1 MKKIISLLVAIVLA
15 ATLLVACGGNNTPS
29 EKEYTL
35 SIGVVV
41 SPNVNSSKVTETV
54 AAIVTDT
61 DGKIVLCRFDCIEY
75 AALDRSGAFVTTA
88 PTSKAAQGDAY
99 DSYQPMPAGRWY
111 AQVDALAS
119 HLKGKTKTEVASVAL
134 DGGYLTDADLKAQ
147 CSINVADLI
156 AAVGKAFASQ
166 HTASFKTAGTLTA
179 GIAAIATIKDTST
192 DTAQNAT
199 FGVDFAAS
207 VLADGKVVASILDST
222 EAKLTNVTADGTDNI
237 EFKGTK
243 RELGTEYDAYQP
255 MAAGTWYVQA
265 DAYAKVALGK
275 SASDID
281 TIAAEGVAGCTIYAG
296 GYKQVV
302 AAAVKAA
309 K

>member
-1 MKKIISLLVAIVLA
+1 MKKIISLLVAILLA
-15 ATLLVACGGNNTPS
+15 ATLLVACGGNTPS

-54 AAIVTDT
+54 ASIVTDT

-75 AALDRSGAFVTTA
+75 AAIDRSGAFVTAA

-99 DSYQPMPAGRWY
+99 DSYSPMPAGRWY

-119 HLKGKTKTEVASVAL
+119 HIKGMTKTEVASVAQ
-134 DGGYLTDADLKAQ
+134 DGGYLTDTDLKAQ
-147 CSINVADLI
+147 CSINVADLLG
-156 AAVGKAFASQ
+156 AVDKAFASQ
-166 HTASFKTAGTLTA
+166 HTTSFKTAGTLTA
-179 GIAAIATIKDTST
+179 GLAAIATVKDTST